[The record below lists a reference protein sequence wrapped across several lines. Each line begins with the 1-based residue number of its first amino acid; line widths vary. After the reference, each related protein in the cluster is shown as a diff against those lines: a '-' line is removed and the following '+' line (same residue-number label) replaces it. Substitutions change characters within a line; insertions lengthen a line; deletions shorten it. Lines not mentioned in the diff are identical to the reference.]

1 MRTLLS
7 IIFLLFI
14 NASANAEPYPW
25 DLVKDARFN
34 HAYKAALG
42 PKAKEPWL
50 AKLDGPSNEAKKV
63 RVGGRDYLFVHS
75 CKQRACDTHNVV
87 LLYSTATGVVYGK
100 ISENRKTTFIGKPP
114 ADVKTELGKLYAKE
128 FRR

>member
-7 IIFLLFI
+7 IILLSII

-63 RVGGRDYLFVHS
+63 RVGGRDYLSNPRLRTLGVSPGVKASEGWEGFDLSFAFQVP
-75 CKQRACDTHNVV
+75 RA
-87 LLYSTATGVVYGK
+87 
-100 ISENRKTTFIGKPP
+100 
-114 ADVKTELGKLYAKE
+114 
-128 FRR
+128 